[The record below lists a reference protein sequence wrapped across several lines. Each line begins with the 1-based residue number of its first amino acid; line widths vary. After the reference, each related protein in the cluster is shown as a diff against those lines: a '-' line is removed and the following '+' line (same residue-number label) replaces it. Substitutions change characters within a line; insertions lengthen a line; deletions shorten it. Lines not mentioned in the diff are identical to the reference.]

1 MARRKN
7 TRFIDPRYFMDE
19 KMERLDEQAPG
30 SQIFEPGS
38 SDELDK
44 RGSYIGSDIEAGETS
59 EPSAFAADAVKNL
72 SPEELALAIV
82 LEGVRIMARA
92 EGQNHQPYPQYERIG
107 AEPPP
112 PPYVYLQHPSRVA
125 FGGRGDRKQMM
136 SYIRNLGLVK
146 DGKFQAPQPHLQNL
160 GEPLRTDRSGKGLE
174 SQILKVTYGE
184 NLPSDHYVNRNLPE
198 AQKRGYVKPFS
209 IKDPVSGDTF
219 SFTPMLSESG
229 MVHSVQIS

>member
-72 SPEELALAIV
+72 SPEELALAVV
-82 LEGVRIMARA
+82 LEGVRIMARVQ
-92 EGQNHQPYPQYERIG
+92 GQNHQPYAEYERIG

>member
-82 LEGVRIMARA
+82 LEGVRIMARVQ
-92 EGQNHQPYPQYERIG
+92 GQNHKPYPQYERIG

-160 GEPLRTDRSGKGLE
+160 GEPLRSDRSGKGLE
-174 SQILKVTYGE
+174 SAIMKATWGE
-184 NLPSDHYVNRNLPE
+184 NLPSEAYMNGNMPK
-198 AQKRGYVKPFS
+198 AQKRGMVKPHS
-209 IKDPVSGDTF
+209 IKDPISGETF
-219 SFTPMLSESG
+219 TFTPMLSESG